1 MPKRDYKS
9 YNVLG
14 EELAQEG
21 NYEEHEYVEAYDID
35 AVSPNKSMSQ
45 TEDNLQ
51 AHVIEASPAR
61 IGKLSIEEDKKD
73 SMGEAALQPQKKIN
87 LGKKLRKNKETD
99 LNKSVEVANNIGLDK
114 NLHVDSNLHA
124 DNNMRADSNLYVDS
138 KPHVNSNLHENS
150 NIHVDENIDT
160 DKNID
165 VDNYEDKSKYVN
177 EKADKKID
185 KNKEVDM
192 TFSAYK
198 TQYQTKKRSKLV
210 KWSMRLAKL
219 ILVIMLL
226 PLIAIV
232 SCVVLGFFG
241 GFLTAI
247 ITAIGMG
254 VLILGAICF
263 MSTQVSASLI
273 ALGIA
278 VSVTCISLGS
288 ILFILFW
295 MLLKWIGGLFKKYK
309 KPSSQSIRKE
319 KK

>member
-21 NYEEHEYVEAYDID
+21 NYEEYQNVEAQNID
-35 AVSPNKSMSQ
+35 AVSFNKSKSQ
-45 TEDNLQ
+45 MEDHVE
-51 AHVIEASPAR
+51 AHVIGANPT
-61 IGKLSIEEDKKD
+61 GIERK
-73 SMGEAALQPQKKIN
+73 KKIN
-87 LGKKLRKNKETD
+87 LGKKLRENKETGLSKSVD
-99 LNKSVEVANNIGLDK
+99 LTNNINLNKNEYI
-114 NLHVDSNLHA
+114 
-124 DNNMRADSNLYVDS
+124 
-138 KPHVNSNLHENS
+138 
-150 NIHVDENIDT
+150 

-165 VDNYEDKSKYVN
+165 IDNHKDKNKYQNKKTDSQEDKNKYINKDPHNHEDKSKYVN
-177 EKADKKID
+177 EKID
-185 KNKEVDM
+185 KNNEEVDM

-198 TQYQTKKRSKLV
+198 TYYQTKERSKLV
-210 KWSMRLAKL
+210 KWSVRLAKL

-226 PLIAIV
+226 PLIAII
-232 SCVVLGFFG
+232 SSVVLGFFG
-241 GFLTAI
+241 VFLAAI
-247 ITAIGMG
+247 ITAIGTG
-254 VLILGAICF
+254 IFILGAICF

-278 VSVTCISLGS
+278 VSVTCISLGG

>member
-21 NYEEHEYVEAYDID
+21 NYEEHQNVEAQDLD
-35 AVSPNKSMSQ
+35 AVSFNKSKSQ
-45 TEDNLQ
+45 MEDDLQ
-51 AHVIEASPAR
+51 AHVIEANPTG
-61 IGKLSIEEDKKD
+61 IETLNIEEQQGGCI
-73 SMGEAALQPQKKIN
+73 GESVLQPKKKIN

-99 LNKSVEVANNIGLDK
+99 LDKSVDLTNNIDLNKNEEIDK
-114 NLHVDSNLHA
+114 YTD
-124 DNNMRADSNLYVDS
+124 
-138 KPHVNSNLHENS
+138 
-150 NIHVDENIDT
+150 IHNQE
-160 DKNID
+160 
-165 VDNYEDKSKYVN
+165 
-177 EKADKKID
+177 D
-185 KNKEVDM
+185 KNKYENRKIDSQEDKNKYINKNPDNDEDKGKYANKKVDKNNEEIDM

-198 TQYQTKKRSKLV
+198 THYQTKKRSKLV
-210 KWSMRLAKL
+210 KWSVRLAKL

-226 PLIAIV
+226 PLIAIISSV
-232 SCVVLGFFG
+232 ALGFFG
-241 GFLTAI
+241 GFLAAI
-247 ITAIGMG
+247 ITAIGTG
-254 VLILGAICF
+254 VFILGAICF

-273 ALGIA
+273 ALGVA

-309 KPSSQSIRKE
+309 KSSSQSIRKE

>member
-21 NYEEHEYVEAYDID
+21 NYEEHEYVETYDID

-51 AHVIEASPAR
+51 VHLIEASPAR

-73 SMGEAALQPQKKIN
+73 SMGEPALQPQKKIN
-87 LGKKLRKNKETD
+87 LGKKLRKKKETD
-99 LNKSVEVANNIGLDK
+99 LNKSVEGANNIGLDK
-114 NLHVDSNLHA
+114 NLHVN
-124 DNNMRADSNLYVDS
+124 SNLYTDSNMCADS

-165 VDNYEDKSKYVN
+165 VDNYEDKSKYVD
-177 EKADKKID
+177 EKVDKKID
-185 KNKEVDM
+185 KNQEEVDM

-198 TQYQTKKRSKLV
+198 TQYQAKKRSKLV
-210 KWSMRLAKL
+210 KWSMRLATL

-247 ITAIGMG
+247 ITAIGIG

>member
-21 NYEEHEYVEAYDID
+21 NYEEHEYVETYDID

-51 AHVIEASPAR
+51 AHLIEASPAR

-73 SMGEAALQPQKKIN
+73 SMGEPALQPQKKIN

-99 LNKSVEVANNIGLDK
+99 LNKSVEGANNIGLDK
-114 NLHVDSNLHA
+114 NLHIN
-124 DNNMRADSNLYVDS
+124 SNLYTNSNMCADS
-138 KPHVNSNLHENS
+138 KPYVNSNL
-150 NIHVDENIDT
+150 HVDENIDT

-165 VDNYEDKSKYVN
+165 VDNYEDKSKYLN
-177 EKADKKID
+177 EKVD
-185 KNKEVDM
+185 KNKEELDM

-210 KWSMRLAKL
+210 KWSMRLATL

-247 ITAIGMG
+247 ITAIGIG

>member
-21 NYEEHEYVEAYDID
+21 NYEEHEYVETYDID

-51 AHVIEASPAR
+51 AHLIEASPAR

-73 SMGEAALQPQKKIN
+73 SMGEPALQPQKKIN
-87 LGKKLRKNKETD
+87 LGKKLRKKKETD
-99 LNKSVEVANNIGLDK
+99 LNKSVEGANNIGLDK
-114 NLHVDSNLHA
+114 NLHVN
-124 DNNMRADSNLYVDS
+124 SNLYTDCNMCADS
-138 KPHVNSNLHENS
+138 KSDVNS

-177 EKADKKID
+177 EKVDKKID
-185 KNKEVDM
+185 KNQEEVDM

-198 TQYQTKKRSKLV
+198 TQYQAKKRSKLV
-210 KWSMRLAKL
+210 KWSMRLATL

-247 ITAIGMG
+247 ITAIGIG

>member
-21 NYEEHEYVEAYDID
+21 NSEEHEYLEAHDID
-35 AVSPNKSMSQ
+35 TVSPNKSKSQ
-45 TEDNLQ
+45 IEDNLQ
-51 AHVIEASPAR
+51 AHIIEASLAR
-61 IGKLSIEEDKKD
+61 IAKLNIEEDKKD
-73 SMGEAALQPQKKIN
+73 SMGEAALQPQKKVD

-99 LNKSVEVANNIGLDK
+99 LNKSVEVANNI
-114 NLHVDSNLHA
+114 
-124 DNNMRADSNLYVDS
+124 
-138 KPHVNSNLHENS
+138 
-150 NIHVDENIDT
+150 
-160 DKNID
+160 D
-165 VDNYEDKSKYVN
+165 VDNYEDKRKYVN
-177 EKADKKID
+177 EKID
-185 KNKEVDM
+185 KNKEEVNM

-198 TQYQTKKRSKLV
+198 THYQTKKRSKLV

-232 SCVVLGFFG
+232 SCVVLGFLG
-241 GFLTAI
+241 GSLTAI
-247 ITAIGMG
+247 ITAIGIG
-254 VLILGAICF
+254 ILILGAICF

-288 ILFILFW
+288 ILFILLW

-309 KPSSQSIRKE
+309 KPSSQSMRKG

>member
-21 NYEEHEYVEAYDID
+21 NYEEHEYVEVRDID
-35 AVSPNKSMSQ
+35 AVSFNKSKSEIQ
-45 TEDNLQ
+45 DNLQ
-51 AHVIEASPAR
+51 AHLIEESPAR

-73 SMGEAALQPQKKIN
+73 SMGEPALQPQKRIN
-87 LGKKLRKNKETD
+87 LGKKLRKNKEAD
-99 LNKSVEVANNIGLDK
+99 LNKSVEVASNIALDK
-114 NLHVDSNLHA
+114 NLHVNSNLY
-124 DNNMRADSNLYVDS
+124 ADSNMHADS
-138 KPHVNSNLHENS
+138 KSDVNS

-177 EKADKKID
+177 DKVDKKVD
-185 KNKEVDM
+185 KNKEEVDM

-198 TQYQTKKRSKLV
+198 TQYQTKERSKLV

-219 ILVIMLL
+219 TLVIMLL

-247 ITAIGMG
+247 ITAIGIG

-309 KPSSQSIRKE
+309 KSSSQSIRKE